1 MMKKKNKL
9 IAVLVVLLVVTVSA
23 FQGTHHIVGNVN
35 NTRFADQY
43 PGSDCGAKINAADT
57 ELGSTAGEIWV
68 NNSCGLAWTNLV
80 NLHSGHVLRF
90 SQGGTYS
97 LAAGITMAGNSLLA
111 GVASAMAV
119 NTTPAVMLQMASGQN
134 LSALITVDGPSAVIQ
149 DLAIEGNKSNNATGG
164 SGIVA
169 THKASR
175 LELNRVTVGNFQI
188 NGVTLNGVA
197 SPKIFKLMSY
207 QNSNDGLY
215 CNGTSGG
222 GDAYVTDSEF
232 ENNHGNGVEINSCPA
247 WRINHSDFG
256 QNSQTVHGS
265 CGLNIYGASRAPAN
279 FEIITNNQFGGQYRD
294 DLCINGSGNTSGG
307 SNIIG
312 NSFIGSGF
320 LLTPNTYS
328 HLVLVEGG
336 LNVIN
341 GNVFSASPR
350 RTSNQYAISVT
361 ETHPGG
367 ALGNRIVDNVFV
379 DSADNGGSPPWGTA
393 RVLDNTANGIT
404 CFNTSIALSSGWGI
418 GNAVTSANGYF
429 PTCSFVI
436 NSGRGSFSASPTVTL
451 NFPGSLIQV
460 FNQSPVCQLNVV
472 AITGSG
478 GNILFNPTGTSI
490 TSTVWTAQTSTGAA
504 FTPAASETYKVVL
517 SCSP

>member
-1 MMKKKNKL
+1 MIKKKNKL
-9 IAVLVVLLVVTVSA
+9 IASLVVLLGVTPSA
-23 FQGTHHIVGNVN
+23 FVDTHMIVGNVN
-35 NTRFADQY
+35 NIRFADQY
-43 PGSDCGAKINAADT
+43 PGSDCGAKVNAADAD
-57 ELGSTAGEIWV
+57 LGSAAGEIWV
-68 NNSCGLAWTNLV
+68 NNSCGLAWSTPV
-80 NLHSGHVLRF
+80 NLSAGHVLRF

-97 LAAGITMAGNSLLA
+97 LSAGITMAGNSLLS
-111 GVASAMAV
+111 GMTSAMAV

-134 LSALITVDGPSAVIQ
+134 LTALVTVNGPYSVIQ
-149 DLAIEGNKSNNATGG
+149 DLAIDGNKSNNATGG

-175 LELNRVTVGNFQI
+175 LELNRVTVGNFQA

-197 SPKIFKLMSY
+197 SSKIFKLMTY

-215 CNGTSGG
+215 CNGSSGG
-222 GDAYVTDSEF
+222 GDTYVTDSEF
-232 ENNHGNGVEINSCPA
+232 ENNGASGLEISSCPA
-247 WRINHSDFG
+247 WRINHNDFG
-256 QNSQTVHGS
+256 ENSQNVPGS
-265 CGLNIYGASRAPAN
+265 CGLNIYGASRAPSN
-279 FEIITNNQFGGQYRD
+279 FEIITNNQFGNQFRD
-294 DLCINGSGNTSGG
+294 DLCINGSGNTSVG

-320 LLTPNTYS
+320 LLAGNTYS

-336 LNVIN
+336 LNVVS

-350 RTSNQYAISVT
+350 RTSNQYAISVS
-361 ETHPGG
+361 ESRSGR

-379 DSADNGGSPPWGTA
+379 DSADNGGSPAWGTA

-404 CFNTSIALSSGWGI
+404 CFNTSIVLSPGWGA
-418 GNAVTSANGYF
+418 GSAVTSANGYF
-429 PTCSFVI
+429 PKCSFII
-436 NSGRGSFSASPTVTL
+436 NSGSALFSASPAVTL
-451 NFPGSLIQV
+451 NFPGTLVQT
-460 FNQSPVCQLNVV
+460 FNAAPVCQLSVV

-478 GNILFNPTGTSI
+478 GSILFNPTSTSI
-490 TSTVWTAQTSTGAA
+490 TSTAWTAQTSTGAP